1 MAGQTAR
8 GNHHWRM
15 LDSTIDAARRGLL
28 PFEAAAMNIL
38 LEDRPGLE
46 SEYPL
51 AAGPPAGRFGCERSE
66 PVGFQEMTYSP

>member
-1 MAGQTAR
+1 
-8 GNHHWRM
+8 
-15 LDSTIDAARRGLL
+15 
-28 PFEAAAMNIL
+28 MNIL